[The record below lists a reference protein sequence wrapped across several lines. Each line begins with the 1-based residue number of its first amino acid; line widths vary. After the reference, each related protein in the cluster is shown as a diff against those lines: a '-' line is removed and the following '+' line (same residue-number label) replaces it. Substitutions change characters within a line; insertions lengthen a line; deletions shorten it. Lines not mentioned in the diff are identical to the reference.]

1 MKDLKLLIEAF
12 FMFDQ
17 DGGKIVDSNLIFLI
31 KEFIF
36 IKDPPTQMDSPYN
49 IQKI

>member
-17 DGGKIVDSNLIFLI
+17 DGGKIFIENLFFFEFL
-31 KEFIF
+31 FI
-36 IKDPPTQMDSPYN
+36 
-49 IQKI
+49 

>member
-17 DGGKIVDSNLIFLI
+17 DGGKIVDSNIIFLI
-31 KEFIF
+31 EEFLY
-36 IKDPPTQMDSPYN
+36 IKINPSRLGDQ
-49 IQKI
+49 